1 MLIGATD
8 FQRAF
13 LDSYALFRSTYV
25 ELRNWHLLWEDTA
38 LWSDRMLY
46 SEASVVRNTAKAL
59 GLRVH
64 PGEPLRIDAVLSPQ
78 FSTSWFPIHVAVE
91 HENAPLTLKN
101 EIRALASIRA
111 PLKVI
116 ITYALCDYRR
126 PDQIV
131 RDLPGKIAA
140 ELLSINSLLCES
152 VSTQYLFLIGRERP
166 EREIQWWSM
175 AFTSG
180 ESLEGREFSPADI
193 SN

>member
-1 MLIGATD
+1 MSIAATD

-13 LDSYALFRSTYV
+13 LESYASFRATYV
-25 ELRNWHLLWEDTA
+25 EIRDWHLLWEDTA

-46 SEASVVRNTAKAL
+46 SENSVIQNTAKAL
-59 GLRVH
+59 ALRVH
-64 PGEPLRIDAVLSPQ
+64 PGEPLRIDAALSPQ
-78 FSTSWFPIHVAVE
+78 CSTSWFPIHVAIE
-91 HENAPLTLKN
+91 HENAPLTVKN

-140 ELLSINSLLCES
+140 ELLTINSLLCES
-152 VSTQYLFLIGRERP
+152 VSTQYLFLVGRERP

-180 ESLEGREFSPADI
+180 ESLEGKEFSPSNI